1 MKAFERIFLYSVLAV
16 LVFYVF
22 LVDGNVESQ
31 VAIHEDI
38 RARRIAIVNDEG
50 QIVAI
55 LCSNEDGNGIIG
67 VCNKDGTTVAGMGA
81 SESGGRMEIDNDEGR
96 EVVLLSA
103 DSRTEGG
110 GRVDVFNGDGTS
122 AAQMCGGIYGG
133 GIIINNKY
141 GKISTLIVADK
152 DGKGEIYVYNG
163 AIVVTNKD
171 GKVIGSLP

>member
-1 MKAFERIFLYSVLAV
+1 MKAFEKIFLYSALAI
-16 LVFYVF
+16 LFFYVF

-31 VAIHEDI
+31 VATQEEI
-38 RARRIAIVNDEG
+38 RARSIVIVNDAG
-50 QIVAI
+50 KPVIMLSA
-55 LCSNEDGNGIIG
+55 NEDGGIICVG
-67 VCNKDGTTVAGMGA
+67 NKDGIPVAK
-81 SESGGRMEIDNDEGR
+81 
-96 EVVLLSA
+96 LSA

-133 GIIINNKY
+133 GIIINNRY